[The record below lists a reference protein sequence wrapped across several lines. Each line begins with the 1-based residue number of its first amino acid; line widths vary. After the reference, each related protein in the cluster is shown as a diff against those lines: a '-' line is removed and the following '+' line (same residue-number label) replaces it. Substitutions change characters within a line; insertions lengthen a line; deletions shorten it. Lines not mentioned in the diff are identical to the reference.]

1 MLTESDLKPADILL
15 STGDAKVSAAIRI
28 GTGSRYSHASL
39 YAGNGEIIEAIGE
52 GVVRQSLGRAMRDD
66 TLVCVYRR
74 MRMSDAQAQQVLRYA
89 SSQIGKAYD
98 ETGAIGAGVT
108 SGRGALMLTVF
119 AGSMMRVPV
128 PIVGA
133 AAALGTAAF
142 TGFALGADLMNRWN
156 PERSFF
162 CSELVA
168 LAFEKANVPLGSGAA
183 STTPQDVASAHVLN
197 FIGTLKGD

>member
-15 STGDAKVSAAIRI
+15 STGNAKVSSVIRF

-52 GVVRQSLGRAMRDD
+52 GVLRQSLTRAMRDD
-66 TLVCVYRR
+66 TLVCAYRR
-74 MRMSDAQAQQVLRYA
+74 VRMSDAQAQQVIRYA
-89 SSQIGKAYD
+89 ASQVGKPYD
-98 ETGAIGAGVT
+98 EAGAIGAGVT
-108 SGRGALMLTVF
+108 SGRGGMMLTVF

-128 PIVGA
+128 VGPA
-133 AAALGTAAF
+133 AAVGTAAF
-142 TGFALGADLMNRWN
+142 AGFALGADLMNRWN

-168 LAFEKANVPLGSGAA
+168 LAFENAGVPLGSGAA
-183 STTPQDVASAHVLN
+183 STTPEDVASAHVLN
-197 FIGTLKGD
+197 FIGTLKGE